1 MSLKNY
7 YRVLSVSEDATHQQ
21 IKKAYRRLA
30 YRYHPDRN
38 KRNPYATEKMKE
50 LNEAYSVLG
59 NPQKRRQ
66 YDALRHQH
74 ILFIYMKY
82 RQDLSGK
89 DIFRDDYIDR
99 IFNGFAASSF
109 GFGETDRIFRDFYYH
124 IYRTIELSIRG
135 SLLMFFPFLVFNR
148 ESHR

>member
-1 MSLKNY
+1 MSLKDY
-7 YRVLSVSEDATHQQ
+7 YKVLSVSENATKQQ

-30 YRYHPDRN
+30 FQYHPDRN
-38 KRNPYATEKMKE
+38 KRDQYATEKMKE

-59 NPQKRRQ
+59 DPQKRRE

-74 ILFIYMKY
+74 ILFVYTKY

-89 DIFRDDYIDR
+89 GIFRDADIDR
-99 IFNGFAASSF
+99 FFNGFASSF
-109 GFGETDRIFRDFYYH
+109 GFRKTDRIFRDFYYH
-124 IYRTIELSIRG
+124 IYRTFDLSIRG
-135 SLLMFFPFLVFNR
+135 SLLLFFPFLIFNR